1 MIQNGI
7 VIGLRPE
14 EIRDMLPRD
23 TWLVF
28 EGWQRAHSPK
38 KPGDGAMTA
47 AEYRALVERVDGN
60 QRRAA

>member
-28 EGWQRAHSPK
+28 DGWQRAHSPK
-38 KPGDGAMTA
+38 KSGQDAMSA
-47 AEYRALVERVDGN
+47 EEYRALVRAVDGD
-60 QRRAA
+60 QRRTA